1 MDTLSPVVV
10 TVNEAAAA
18 LRMGRSTIYK
28 LIACRRLKTVKFGR
42 SRRIPV
48 AELQRLANV
57 R

>member
-1 MDTLSPVVV
+1 VDTLSPVVV